1 MGCKYQHTKSITII
15 MDETIA
21 KREARRKRILENS
34 EHRLQKIT
42 GMNNQNEFESK
53 NSNVIF
59 NYR

>member
-1 MGCKYQHTKSITII
+1 